1 MSFTQ
6 FSECGGKCNI
16 LKISKRPDKWQ
27 NGRYVRNTTL
37 EWESQHESYC
47 VWEQLKK
54 KKGGQRQTFEWRASD
69 GRNGY
74 IGPHTEDY
82 YEDAYYD
89 ADWIAGFQ
97 YQDPEDV
104 ELEGVWADQSGNKM
118 KIKCV
123 GKE

>member
-1 MSFTQ
+1 M
-6 FSECGGKCNI
+6 
-16 LKISKRPDKWQ
+16 
-27 NGRYVRNTTL
+27 
-37 EWESQHESYC
+37 
-47 VWEQLKK
+47 WEQLKK
-54 KKGGQRQTFEWRASD
+54 KKGGQRQTFKWRASD